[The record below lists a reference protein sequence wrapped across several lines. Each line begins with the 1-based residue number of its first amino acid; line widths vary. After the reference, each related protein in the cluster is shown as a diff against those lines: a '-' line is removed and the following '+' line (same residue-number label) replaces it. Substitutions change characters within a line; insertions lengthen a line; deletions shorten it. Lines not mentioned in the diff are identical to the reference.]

1 MLLLCSGVVNTEA
14 YQPSSYIKQNL
25 SEHETGSSSE
35 NPICK
40 TESGRYGEEG
50 QSNFYAYQRQFVY
63 IVLWVLVKLQNP
75 KLTTLISAVS
85 EIPTNL

>member
-14 YQPSSYIKQNL
+14 YKPSSYIKQNL

-50 QSNFYAYQRQFVY
+50 
-63 IVLWVLVKLQNP
+63 
-75 KLTTLISAVS
+75 
-85 EIPTNL
+85 